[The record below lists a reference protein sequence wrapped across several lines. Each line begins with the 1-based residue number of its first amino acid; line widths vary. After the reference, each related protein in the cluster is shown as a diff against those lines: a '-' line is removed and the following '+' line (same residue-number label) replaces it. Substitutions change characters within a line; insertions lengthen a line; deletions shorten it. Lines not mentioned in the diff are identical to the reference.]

1 LSEFR
6 PKRIIAAIDS
16 GEISEWANRKR
27 SVSEEQIRERAYEIY
42 IERGGVDG
50 QALDDWLRAEIEL
63 EKSRGTAASRRN
75 KN

>member
-1 LSEFR
+1 M
-6 PKRIIAAIDS
+6 
-16 GEISEWANRKR
+16 GERRKR

-63 EKSRGTAASRRN
+63 EKSRGTAAV
-75 KN
+75 KKE